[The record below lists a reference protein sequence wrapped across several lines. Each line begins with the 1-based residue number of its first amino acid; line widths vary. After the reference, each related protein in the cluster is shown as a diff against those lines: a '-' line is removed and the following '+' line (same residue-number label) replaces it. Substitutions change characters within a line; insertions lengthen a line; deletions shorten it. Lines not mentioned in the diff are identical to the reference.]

1 MFPVRLQK
9 MPQADLYKRKIEVLG
24 ELNYK
29 VVCNKV
35 TFEDS
40 QAKW

>member
-1 MFPVRLQK
+1 MFPMRLQK
-9 MPQADLYKRKIEVLG
+9 IPQADLYKRKIEVLG

-29 VVCNKV
+29 VACKIA
-35 TFEDS
+35 EDS